1 MAKPR
6 EFRSHPAAF
15 PTRVYRA
22 VCSRVID
29 GDTVEVLIDVGFEGY
44 QYETIRL
51 AVYDAPETYRAS
63 TEDERARGLEA
74 AEYLRAMIEGRPVL
88 IHPERMARGGGIQ
101 ATLGRYVARLDAYGP
116 DGEWRDVVEA
126 MREAGWTKH
135 ADDTRW
141 EDDP

>member
-29 GDTVEVLIDVGFEGY
+29 GDSVEILIDVGFESY
-44 QYETIRL
+44 AFETIRL
-51 AVYDAPETYRAS
+51 GSGYDAPETYRAS
-63 TEDERARGLEA
+63 TDDERDRGLRA

-88 IHPERMARGGGIQ
+88 VYPERMARGGGIQ
-101 ATLGRYVARLDAYGP
+101 ATLGRYVARLEVYGP

-126 MREAGWTKH
+126 MREAGWTKQ
-135 ADDTRW
+135 ADDKQW
-141 EDDP
+141 EES